1 MKLRLHIQFRCVKK
15 QVIHRDT
22 RDAHRSYPAAVQDHD
37 FSPLMGHHVARW
49 QFRDEPFSGHTDRPP
64 GGDGTDGTWH
74 NGMGQMIL
82 GPWGP

>member
-49 QFRDEPFSGHTDRPP
+49 QFRDEPFSGHTDVVLRGGMEPMEP
-64 GGDGTDGTWH
+64 GTTG
-74 NGMGQMIL
+74 
-82 GPWGP
+82 WGR